1 MPHLGTIR
9 TGFLQMI
16 QDLQF
21 VFDSIAEVPGEFLV
35 YNKRCSDEFY
45 FFFFHI
51 NVSFEYLKFI
61 SLQTVNKLKSLDF

>member
-1 MPHLGTIR
+1 MPHLGLTR

-35 YNKRCSDEFY
+35 YN
-45 FFFFHI
+45 I

-61 SLQTVNKLKSLDF
+61 SLQTVNKLNSLDF

>member
-1 MPHLGTIR
+1 MPHLGLTR
-9 TGFLQMI
+9 TGFLQMM

-35 YNKRCSDEFY
+35 YN
-45 FFFFHI
+45 I

-61 SLQTVNKLKSLDF
+61 SLQTVNKLNSLDF